1 MDEVEKRT
9 AELTEA
15 RALLIQSY
23 DETVEALGSTL
34 GLKDEE
40 TEGHSQR
47 VTAYTISIAK
57 AVPVPQDYL
66 GVLARA
72 AFLHDIG
79 KMAIP
84 DCILFKPGPLTD
96 YEKQVMRKHSEI
108 GYNLLI
114 RLPFL
119 RDAAEY
125 RPRPSRVLRWYG
137 LSTWLSR

>member
-1 MDEVEKRT
+1 MMPGSDTIVDEVEKRT

-15 RALLIQSY
+15 RALLTQSY
-23 DETVEALGSTL
+23 DETVDALGSAL
-34 GLKDEE
+34 GLKDTE

-84 DCILFKPGPLTD
+84 DSILFKLA
-96 YEKQVMRKHSEI
+96 
-108 GYNLLI
+108 
-114 RLPFL
+114 RLPT
-119 RDAAEY
+119 RRSKSCA
-125 RPRPSRVLRWYG
+125 
-137 LSTWLSR
+137 STAKSATTC